1 MVGIK
6 MRQGRPFAGTALRI
20 VPALLLLLSS
30 LFLLAFA
37 GAAEAQDKKKEPRLK
52 PKEIEALAKG
62 LPEKYQAWLKEVHP
76 LITQDELKAFFALK
90 EDYQR
95 DAFIKRFWQVRDTYK
110 GTARNEFYDRYQAL
124 LEMARQ
130 EFETLEDERSFVLLI
145 NGAPTVRLK
154 SDCQTKLWPVEIWY
168 WAEGSDAL
176 RQEFFVV
183 FYRRFGGGPYLIW
196 RPVEGLG
203 SLFVDSRP
211 GPDTDPNALIRSLAD
226 GCIDGDKLAAAIYW
240 VYRQGMG
247 YQMLEAKFGA
257 KPPAPN
263 KEWIASFDAY
273 STDLPPN
280 APTLPAKLEIAYP
293 GRNQGRTVL
302 QGLVSVP
309 AAEAG
314 QAQLGEHRSYNFVL
328 NGEILQDGE
337 LFENFRYKFDFP
349 ANGPAGGGI
358 DATGLTLP
366 LIFQRPLRPGEY
378 NLVVKIED
386 LNGKKYFRA
395 DQKLSVPEV
404 DRPVPAPLPQDAAS
418 ANLLKEAEA
427 AIRSGETTVQIVRP
441 QGELQTGML
450 RFETLTTGQGI
461 EKVTFSLDGKPV
473 LTKKKPPFSVELD
486 LGTLPRTR
494 TLVATAFD
502 AAGNE
507 LSSDELLINSA
518 AHRFNVRLIEP
529 QRTKR
534 YESSLLAQAETEVPD
549 GEAIERVEFFL
560 NETRVATLYQP
571 PFQQPIVLNK
581 AEPLAYVRAVAY
593 LTDGNATEDL
603 VFINAPEIEEIEVD
617 LVELYTSVVDRQN
630 RPVAGLAQKD
640 FTVLEDGAK
649 QEIVRFER
657 VTDLPIHTALVLDV
671 SASMEDR
678 LDQARQA
685 ALTFLEDTIQSKDR
699 AALITFNDRPN
710 LGVKFTK
717 DVTALAGGLAGLK
730 AERGTALYD
739 SIVFSLYYFNGIKG
753 QRAMLLLSDGKDE
766 SSRFT
771 YEEALEYA
779 RRAGVT
785 LYTIGLGEDLD
796 KRKLAKLADET
807 GGRFYAVK
815 DPGELEGIYRQI
827 EEELRSQYLL
837 VYQSSSSRTDNN
849 FRTIELKVSQPNVEA
864 RTIRGYYP

>member
-1 MVGIK
+1 MAGIK
-6 MRQGRPFAGTALRI
+6 MRQARPFRGTASRT
-20 VPALLLLLSS
+20 VPALLLLFSA
-30 LFLLAFA
+30 FLLVS
-37 GAAEAQDKKKEPRLK
+37 AAEAQDKKKEPRLK
-52 PKEIEALAKG
+52 PKQVAELAKG
-62 LPEKYQAWLKEVHP
+62 LPEKYQTWLKEVDP
-76 LITQDELKAFFALK
+76 IITQDELKAFFELK

-110 GTARNEFYDRYQAL
+110 GTARNEFHDRYQAL
-124 LEMARQ
+124 LEMARD
-130 EFETLEDERSFVLLI
+130 EFGTLDDQRSFVLLI

-154 SDCQTKLWPVEIWY
+154 NDCHAKLWPTEVWY

-183 FYRRFGGGPYLIW
+183 FYRRFGGGPYMIW
-196 RPVEGLG
+196 RPFEGLNA
-203 SLFVDSRP
+203 LLVDSRA
-211 GPDTDPNALIRSLAD
+211 GEEVQARELFREIVN
-226 GCIDGDKLAAAIYW
+226 GCIDGDKLASGIYW
-240 VYRQGMG
+240 VYRQGGMT

-263 KEWIASFDAY
+263 KEWLASFDAY
-273 STDLPPN
+273 STDLPPD
-280 APTLPAKLEIAYP
+280 APTLPAKLEVAYP
-293 GRNQGRTVL
+293 GRSQGRTVL
-302 QGLVSVP
+302 QGLISVP
-309 AAEAG
+309 AAQAG

-328 NGEILQDGE
+328 NGEILHNGE

-349 ANGPAGGGI
+349 AGVGT

-366 LIFQRPLRPGEY
+366 LVFQRPLRPGEY

-386 LNGKKYFRA
+386 LNGKKFFRA

-404 DRPVPAPLPQDAAS
+404 DRPVPAPLPQDATSAS
-418 ANLLKEAEA
+418 LLKEAEA

-507 LSSDELLINSA
+507 LASDELLINSA

-549 GEAIERVEFFL
+549 GEAIERVEFYL

-603 VFINAPEIEEIEVD
+603 VFINAPEIEEVEVD

-685 ALTFLEDTIQSKDR
+685 ALTFLEDTIQPKDR

-766 SSRFT
+766 NSRFT

-849 FRTIELKVSQPNVEA
+849 FRTIELKVAQPSVEA

>member
-6 MRQGRPFAGTALRI
+6 SRQARPFLGTALRI
-20 VPALLLLLSS
+20 APALLLLLVG
-30 LFLLAFA
+30 LFLA
-37 GAAEAQDKKKEPRLK
+37 GAAGAQDKKKEPRLK
-52 PKEIEALAKG
+52 PKEVEALAKG
-62 LPEKYQAWLKEVHP
+62 LPEKYQAWLKEVNP
-76 LITQDELKAFFALK
+76 IITQEELRAFFDLK

-95 DAFIKRFWQVRDTYK
+95 DAFMKRFWQVRDSYK

-130 EFETLEDERSFVLLI
+130 EFETLEDERSFILLV

-196 RPVEGLG
+196 RPIEGVG
-203 SLFVDSRP
+203 ALFVDSRP
-211 GPDTDPNALIRSLAD
+211 GDQTDPRALIRDLAD
-226 GCIDGDKLAAAIYW
+226 GCIDGDKLASAIYW
-240 VYRQGMG
+240 VFQQGMG

-263 KEWIASFDAY
+263 KEWLASFDSY
-273 STDLPPN
+273 STDLPPD
-280 APTLPAKLEIAYP
+280 APQIPAKLEVSYP

-302 QGLVSVP
+302 QGMITVQASD
-309 AAEAG
+309 AT
-314 QAQLGEHRSYNFVL
+314 QAQLGDFRSYNFIL
-328 NGEILQDGE
+328 NGEILQNGE

-349 ANGPAGGGI
+349 ATPAAGTAST

-366 LIFQRPLRPGEY
+366 LIFQRPLRPGDY
-378 NLVVKIED
+378 TLVVRIED
-386 LNGKKYFRA
+386 LNGKKQFRSE
-395 DQKLSVPEV
+395 QKLAVPAV
-404 DRPVPAPLPQDAAS
+404 DTPVPAPVPQDAAS
-418 ANLLKEAEA
+418 ARLLQEAEA

-461 EKVTFSLDGKPV
+461 EKVTFALDGKPV

-494 TLVATAFD
+494 TLVATAYD

-507 LSSDELLINSA
+507 LASDELLINSA

-549 GEAIERVEFFL
+549 GETIERVEFFL

-571 PFQQPIVLNK
+571 PFQQPIVLNR

-603 VFINAPEIEEIEVD
+603 VFINAPEIEEVEVD
-617 LVELYTSVVDRQN
+617 LVELYTAAVDRQN

-640 FTVLEDGAK
+640 FTVLEDGVK
-649 QEIVRFER
+649 QEVVRFER

-685 ALTFLEDTIQSKDR
+685 ALTFLEDTIQPKDR

-771 YEEALEYA
+771 YDEALEYA

-815 DPGELEGIYRQI
+815 EPSELEAIYKQI

-837 VYQSSSSRTDNN
+837 VYQSSSNRTDNN
-849 FRTIELKVSQPNVEA
+849 FRTIELKVGQPNVEA